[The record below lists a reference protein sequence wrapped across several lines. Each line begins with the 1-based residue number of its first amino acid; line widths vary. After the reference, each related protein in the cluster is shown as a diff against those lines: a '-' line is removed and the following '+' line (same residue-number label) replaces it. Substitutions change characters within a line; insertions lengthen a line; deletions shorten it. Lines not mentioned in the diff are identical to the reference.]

1 MNNYAKFYKISD
13 LAYVFCIAITLI
25 FIKMNENEE
34 MMTPEQTEATVA
46 QEREPVFREASSP
59 VEEPAAEPAK
69 CEKKKCNCKW
79 CSIIAFVVLFAAVIA
94 LYIMHFCC
102 GGKAET
108 FTPTPVVAEPGD
120 GSVLFINLDSVNAN
134 YFFIEEKQKEFDEEM
149 RKQDEIFK
157 QKQANFQKR
166 YEQFQKNYQAGILTD
181 VQIQNAQAQLQAE
194 YQKLEDD
201 YNAVVN
207 ALTDKQVAVN
217 REMLDSVQAVSARIV
232 AKRNASFVMTY
243 QKDLPLLLYADPT
256 REITEE
262 VLFELNKSKKEE

>member
-1 MNNYAKFYKISD
+1 
-13 LAYVFCIAITLI
+13 
-25 FIKMNENEE
+25 MNENEE
-34 MMTPEQTEATVA
+34 MTTQVQAEQTAV
-46 QEREPVFREASSP
+46 REPVFREASAP
-59 VEEPAAEPAK
+59 AEEPANEPAK
-69 CEKKKCNCKW
+69 CENKKCKCKW
-79 CSIIAFVVLFAAVIA
+79 CNIIAFVVLFAAVIA
-94 LYIMHFCC
+94 LYILHFCC

-108 FTPTPVVAEPGD
+108 FTPTPVTAEPGD

-134 YFFIEEKQKEFDEEM
+134 YFFIEEKQKEFDAEM
-149 RKQDEIFK
+149 QKQEAIFK
-157 QKQANFQKR
+157 QKQANFQTK

-181 VQIQNAQAQLQAE
+181 VQIQNAQMQLEAE
-194 YQKLEDD
+194 YQKLESD

-243 QKDLPLLLYADPT
+243 QKDLPLLIYADPT
-256 REITEE
+256 RDITEE

>member
-1 MNNYAKFYKISD
+1 
-13 LAYVFCIAITLI
+13 
-25 FIKMNENEE
+25 MNENEE
-34 MMTPEQTEATVA
+34 LTTQEQAETPVT
-46 QEREPVFREASSP
+46 QEREPVFREASAP
-59 VEEPAAEPAK
+59 VEELPAEPAK

-79 CSIIAFVVLFAAVIA
+79 CSIISFIVLFAAVIV
-94 LYIMHFCC
+94 LYILHFCC
-102 GGKAET
+102 GGKTET
-108 FTPTPVVAEPGD
+108 FTPTPITAEPGD

-134 YFFIEEKQKEFDEEM
+134 YFFIEEKQKEFDAEM
-149 RKQDEIFK
+149 QKQDEIFK
-157 QKQANFQKR
+157 QTQANFQKK

-181 VQIQNAQAQLQAE
+181 VQIQNAQVQLQSE

-207 ALTDKQVAVN
+207 SLTERQVAVN

-262 VLFELNKSKKEE
+262 VLFELTKSQKKEE

>member
-1 MNNYAKFYKISD
+1 MI
-13 LAYVFCIAITLI
+13 
-25 FIKMNENEE
+25 ENEE
-34 MMTPEQTEATVA
+34 MTNMTQSETPVS
-46 QEREPVFREASSP
+46 QEREPVFREASAP
-59 VEEPAAEPAK
+59 VAEPVQEPAK

-108 FTPTPVVAEPGD
+108 FTPTPVTADPGD

-134 YFFIEEKQKEFDEEM
+134 YFFIEEKQKEFDAEM
-149 RKQDEIFK
+149 QKQDEIFK
-157 QKQANFQKR
+157 QKQANFQKK

-181 VQIQNAQAQLQAE
+181 VQIQNAQVQLQSE

-207 ALTDKQVAVN
+207 SLTERQVAVN

-232 AKRNASFVMTY
+232 AQKGASFVITY
-243 QKDLPLLLYADPT
+243 SKDVPLLIYGDPT
-256 REITEE
+256 RDITEE
-262 VLFELNKSKKEE
+262 VLFELNKSQKKEE

>member
-1 MNNYAKFYKISD
+1 
-13 LAYVFCIAITLI
+13 
-25 FIKMNENEE
+25 MNENEE
-34 MMTPEQTEATVA
+34 MTTQEQVENTVA
-46 QEREPVFREASSP
+46 CEREPVLREASAP
-59 VEEPAAEPAK
+59 VEEPKEEPAK

-94 LYIMHFCC
+94 LYILHFCC

-108 FTPTPVVAEPGD
+108 FTPTPVNAEPGD

-149 RKQDEIFK
+149 QKQDAVFK

-207 ALTDKQVAVN
+207 ALTDRQVAVN

-232 AKRNASFVMTY
+232 ARKNASFVMTY
-243 QKDLPLLLYADPT
+243 QKDMPLLIYADPT
-256 REITEE
+256 RDITEE
-262 VLFELNKSKKEE
+262 VLFELNKSQKKDE

>member
-1 MNNYAKFYKISD
+1 ME
-13 LAYVFCIAITLI
+13 
-25 FIKMNENEE
+25 ENEE
-34 MMTPEQTEATVA
+34 KMIQEPAETPAM
-46 QEREPVFREASSP
+46 QEREPVFREASAP
-59 VEEPAAEPAK
+59 VEEPTAEPAK

-79 CSIIAFVVLFAAVIA
+79 CSIISFIVLFAAVIA
-94 LYIMHFCC
+94 LYILHFCC

-108 FTPTPVVAEPGD
+108 FTPTPVNAEPGD

-134 YFFIEEKQKEFDEEM
+134 YFFIEEKQKEFDAEM
-149 RKQDEIFK
+149 QKQDEIFK

-194 YQKLEDD
+194 YQRLEDD

-207 ALTDKQVAVN
+207 ALTEKQVAVN

-232 AKRNASFVMTY
+232 AKRGASFVMTY
-243 QKDLPLLLYADPT
+243 QKDLPLLIYADPT
-256 REITEE
+256 RDITEE
-262 VLFELNKSKKEE
+262 VLFELNKTQKKED

>member
-1 MNNYAKFYKISD
+1 
-13 LAYVFCIAITLI
+13 
-25 FIKMNENEE
+25 MNENEE
-34 MMTPEQTEATVA
+34 LNTHVQADNTAM
-46 QEREPVFREASSP
+46 QEREPVFREASAP
-59 VEEPAAEPAK
+59 VEEPVQDPAK

-108 FTPTPVVAEPGD
+108 FTPTPVTAEPGD
-120 GSVLFINLDSVNAN
+120 GSVLFINLDSINAN

-149 RKQDEIFK
+149 QKQDEIFK
-157 QKQANFQKR
+157 QKQANFQKK

-181 VQIQNAQAQLQAE
+181 VQIQNAQMQLQSE
-194 YQKLEDD
+194 YQKLEND

-207 ALTDKQVAVN
+207 ALTQKQVDVN

-243 QKDLPLLLYADPT
+243 QKDLPLLIYADPT
-256 REITEE
+256 RDITEE
-262 VLFELNKSKKEE
+262 VLFELNKSQKKEE

>member
-1 MNNYAKFYKISD
+1 
-13 LAYVFCIAITLI
+13 
-25 FIKMNENEE
+25 MNENEE
-34 MMTPEQTEATVA
+34 MMTQEQTEPAVA
-46 QEREPVFREASSP
+46 QEREPVFREASAP
-59 VEEPAAEPAK
+59 AEEPAAEPAK

-79 CSIIAFVVLFAAVIA
+79 CSIIVLFAAVIA
-94 LYIMHFCC
+94 LYILHFCC
-102 GGKAET
+102 GGKADT
-108 FTPTPVVAEPGD
+108 FTPTPVQAAPGN

-149 RKQDEIFK
+149 QKQDAIFK

-207 ALTDKQVAVN
+207 SLTDRQVSVN

-232 AKRNASFVMTY
+232 AKYEASFVMTY
-243 QKDLPLLLYADPT
+243 QKDMPLLIYADPT
-256 REITEE
+256 RDITEE
-262 VLFELNKSKKEE
+262 VLFELNKSQKKEE